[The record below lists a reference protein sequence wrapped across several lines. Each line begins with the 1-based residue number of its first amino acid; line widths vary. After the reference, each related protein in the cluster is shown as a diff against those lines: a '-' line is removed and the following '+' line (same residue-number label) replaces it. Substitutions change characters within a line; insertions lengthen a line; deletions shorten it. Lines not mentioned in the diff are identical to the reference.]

1 MPGPATVLLTGFG
14 PFGGGTANPSGDVLP
29 LVVDAWTRPERL
41 VTAVLPVEFGT
52 SGDALRALLDAHRP
66 SVVVALGL
74 AQGRSA
80 ITPERV
86 AVNLD
91 DARIPDNAGGRPIDA
106 PVVAGGPAG
115 YFSTLPIKAIVHALR
130 AAGVPASVSQTA
142 GTFVC
147 NHVFYGLMHHTAGKP
162 TRAGFIHV
170 PFLPEQAEER
180 PDDPPSMALDDIILG
195 IMTAVETAVHV
206 ERDVAQAG
214 GATH

>member
-1 MPGPATVLLTGFG
+1 MPAPATVLLTGFG

-29 LVVDAWTRPERL
+29 LVADAWTRPERL

-91 DARIPDNAGGRPIDA
+91 DARIPDNAGAQPCDA
-106 PVVAGGPAG
+106 PVVADGPTA
-115 YFSTLPIKAIVHALR
+115 YLSTLPVKAAVAAVR
-130 AAGVPASVSQTA
+130 AAGLPAELSHTA
-142 GTFVC
+142 GSYVC
-147 NHVFYGLMHHTAGKP
+147 NHVFYALQHALAG
-162 TRAGFIHV
+162 RGVRSGFVHV
-170 PFLPEQAEER
+170 PGYDVLAAPQLAVGVT
-180 PDDPPSMALDDIILG
+180 ALLG
-195 IMTAVETAVHV
+195 AVLDRSADAGDLV
-206 ERDVAQAG
+206 VAAG
-214 GATH
+214 IVD